1 MSLSFKVLLKECE
14 ALHGHICPGQ
24 VLGVRMALLGC
35 ELIGISDPR
44 HSERKK
50 IIVWV
55 EIDRCLTDAVS
66 VVTGVRLGKRSL
78 KYLDFG
84 KVAAT
89 FYNTD
94 TKIAVRIRAL
104 DESRLLAD
112 KFYPELEARKE
123 RQMRF
128 YTEAEFEELF
138 RVEQV
143 KVVLND
149 LDKPGAHTRV
159 RVICSACGEGIN
171 VGKEVDAENETKLC
185 RACAFGTYYES
196 VSN

>member
-1 MSLSFKVLLKECE
+1 MISSFKELLKECE
-14 ALHGHICPGQ
+14 ALHGHICAGQ

-35 ELIGISDPR
+35 ELIGINDPR

-94 TKIAVRIRAL
+94 SKIAVRIRAL

-112 KFYPELEARKE
+112 KFYPELDARKE

-128 YTEAEFEELF
+128 YQEAKLELLF
-138 RVEQV
+138 RFEQV
-143 KVVLND
+143 TVILNES
-149 LDKPGAHTRV
+149 DKPGHASARV
-159 RVICSACGEGIN
+159 VCKLCGEGIN
-171 VGKEVDAENETKLC
+171 NAKEVDVENGTKLC
-185 RACAFGTYYES
+185 RACAFGGYYQKMLD
-196 VSN
+196 